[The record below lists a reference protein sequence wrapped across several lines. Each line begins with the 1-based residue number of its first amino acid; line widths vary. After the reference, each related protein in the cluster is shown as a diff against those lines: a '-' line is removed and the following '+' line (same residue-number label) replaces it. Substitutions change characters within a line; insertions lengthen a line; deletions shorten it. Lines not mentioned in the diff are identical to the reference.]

1 MPVLF
6 INSLLC
12 MSIFWMELLLRI
24 AIFRSVFLNKL
35 VIQIVSLPTKVN
47 VAQFCV
53 DVVFGLL
60 RVVI

>member
-1 MPVLF
+1 
-6 INSLLC
+6 
-12 MSIFWMELLLRI
+12 MELLLRI
-24 AIFRSVFLNKL
+24 AILRSVFLNKL